1 MPIAHVKD
9 IDLYY
14 EEYGSGGNYLLSAC
28 QFHSS
33 VESYT
38 IDLAKHGFH
47 VFNVQL
53 RGYGRSTPVHP
64 DQDLGDYWYE
74 TWADDVCDFADA
86 MGIDKFFYTAESHG
100 SGVGWLICVRHP
112 QRVRAFF
119 SVVGGPHSKD
129 GQETSAARLKTIEAG
144 KSDDTWRPYAKR
156 KADIAQPCSLEDD
169 SPEAHDLQRRRHEEE
184 FRFWMDMPYDQ
195 RILNPKK
202 PFPLVKT
209 EEELIKVL
217 RQVKLPVLHIGGMQ
231 DTICKPEN
239 IIRSCRAVEGSKMV
253 IYQDCGH
260 FVARMRKN
268 EVVRD
273 ILTFCEE
280 RGLL

>member
-1 MPIAHVKD
+1 
-9 IDLYY
+9 
-14 EEYGSGGNYLLSAC
+14 
-28 QFHSS
+28 
-33 VESYT
+33 
-38 IDLAKHGFH
+38 
-47 VFNVQL
+47 
-53 RGYGRSTPVHP
+53 
-64 DQDLGDYWYE
+64 
-74 TWADDVCDFADA
+74 
-86 MGIDKFFYTAESHG
+86 
-100 SGVGWLICVRHP
+100 
-112 QRVRAFF
+112 
-119 SVVGGPHSKD
+119 
-129 GQETSAARLKTIEAG
+129 
-144 KSDDTWRPYAKR
+144 
-156 KADIAQPCSLEDD
+156 
-169 SPEAHDLQRRRHEEE
+169 
-184 FRFWMDMPYDQ
+184 MDMPYEQ